1 MGRGGFGSEDRCYS
15 VSSARFV
22 SSATVPIAIAR
33 LANHE
38 IHMRR
43 RRQSLGPDAV
53 ALTTPIPPKIE
64 LITAPLKRYLRM
76 PQRYRLASLD
86 WESSVNLTDRAEADR
101 SVKYR
106 RTMPTDAHPTSRVR
120 AADELKQAALEQFAT
135 VGFAAT
141 SLQHIAD
148 HAGYSK
154 SSVLYHYASKEALL
168 EAAIEPAISQFEAV
182 LDDFLAGGRSGRRHR
197 LVDRIVDLLLENRQA
212 VHVFI
217 IQGPSLSELPII
229 ARANAAVRR
238 LAEAISEERES
249 VTDQVRFGVALGGAA
264 FLLTAGRA
272 FVDEDQLPT
281 DDELR
286 AALQA
291 VLADL
296 LAPADRRTSPITD

>member
-1 MGRGGFGSEDRCYS
+1 M
-15 VSSARFV
+15 
-22 SSATVPIAIAR
+22 PI
-33 LANHE
+33 
-38 IHMRR
+38 
-43 RRQSLGPDAV
+43 
-53 ALTTPIPPKIE
+53 
-64 LITAPLKRYLRM
+64 
-76 PQRYRLASLD
+76 
-86 WESSVNLTDRAEADR
+86 
-101 SVKYR
+101 
-106 RTMPTDAHPTSRVR
+106 DAHPTSRVR

-141 SLQHIAD
+141 SLQHVAD

-168 EAAIEPAISQFEAV
+168 EAAIEPAISEFEAV
-182 LDDFLAGGRSGRRHR
+182 LDDFLAGGRGGRRTL
-197 LVDRIVDLLLENRQA
+197 LVDHIVDLLLENRQA

-272 FVDEDQLPT
+272 FVDEDRLPT

-286 AALQA
+286 AALHA

-296 LAPADRRTSPITD
+296 LAPADRRTAPITD